1 MAEDL
6 LEAGSS
12 PDMTEHS
19 RGLSLLMMAGQEG
32 NRSVLTNQSPSMQPL
47 TNHRAMV
54 ELLLSRGADTRYK
67 TALGDTA
74 VSVARARGHD
84 TVARIIA
91 KHASAPLTEPL
102 SALAAPAKVKMML
115 EQRKLSASQDPTTL
129 SDLLENLGRYMSIGW
144 KLDFSFLS
152 SNFSI

>member
-1 MAEDL
+1 M
-6 LEAGSS
+6 
-12 PDMTEHS
+12 
-19 RGLSLLMMAGQEG
+19 
-32 NRSVLTNQSPSMQPL
+32 SVMTNQRPPIQTL

-54 ELLLSRGADTRYK
+54 ELLLSWGADTRYK

-91 KHASAPLTEPL
+91 KHAAIPGTEPL

-115 EQRKLSASQDPTTL
+115 EQRKLSASQDPSSL
-129 SDLLENLGRYMSIGW
+129 SALLETLGMS
-144 KLDFSFLS
+144 FR
-152 SNFSI
+152 